1 VTAVLDARNLSK
13 VFAGQPALA
22 AADLIIEP
30 GEIRALAGANGS
42 GKSTLVK
49 ILAGVYEPE
58 PGASL
63 EVAGER
69 VGFGPGNSEAAG
81 LRFVHQDLGVV
92 GSIDTVDNLALG
104 HGYRYMARG
113 AISWSREVAAAR
125 DALDRL
131 GYDIDVRRP
140 VAELSLSERTA
151 VAVARALSP
160 RRADPRVLVLD
171 EPTANLSASE
181 SQRLFDLM
189 RRVQATGAAILFV
202 SHHFDE
208 IFSIADSVTV
218 IRDGRVI
225 DTRSIGELTED
236 ELVAMVIG
244 KELAAADSAGSRG
257 AGGPVVFEARSVGG
271 ASVKG
276 IDLAIHEGEIVGVA
290 GITGSGREELA
301 SLLFGSRPRSGD
313 VLVQGRVVDRDRP
326 DLSIAAGIG
335 LVPSD
340 RHQNAAFLEAT
351 LRENIGVL
359 GMDAHVDKGV
369 LRAAREKADVQNW
382 LRRLQIRPSR
392 TEAIMGSLSGGNQ
405 QKVIL
410 SRWLRHRLKVL
421 LLDDPTQGVDVG
433 ARAEIHELIVQVAR
447 EGMSVLIASSD
458 HEELALLCHRVVIMS
473 RGSTQQTLY
482 APDVTA
488 DHITVCTVSA
498 GGRDTEASP
507 TTDRP
512 TGGRS
517 T

>member
-1 VTAVLDARNLSK
+1 
-13 VFAGQPALA
+13 
-22 AADLIIEP
+22 
-30 GEIRALAGANGS
+30 
-42 GKSTLVK
+42 
-49 ILAGVYEPE
+49 
-58 PGASL
+58 
-63 EVAGER
+63 
-69 VGFGPGNSEAAG
+69 
-81 LRFVHQDLGVV
+81 
-92 GSIDTVDNLALG
+92 
-104 HGYRYMARG
+104 
-113 AISWSREVAAAR
+113 
-125 DALDRL
+125 
-131 GYDIDVRRP
+131 
-140 VAELSLSERTA
+140 
-151 VAVARALSP
+151 
-160 RRADPRVLVLD
+160 
-171 EPTANLSASE
+171 
-181 SQRLFDLM
+181 
-189 RRVQATGAAILFV
+189 
-202 SHHFDE
+202 
-208 IFSIADSVTV
+208 
-218 IRDGRVI
+218 
-225 DTRSIGELTED
+225 
-236 ELVAMVIG
+236 
-244 KELAAADSAGSRG
+244 
-257 AGGPVVFEARSVGG
+257 
-271 ASVKG
+271 
-276 IDLAIHEGEIVGVA
+276 
-290 GITGSGREELA
+290 
-301 SLLFGSRPRSGD
+301 
-313 VLVQGRVVDRDRP
+313 VQGRVVDRDRP